1 MKNGLDFNQFI
12 TQIGLSTGLPINDS
26 FPMKKFEARHDL
38 SAVELRSLLGE
49 STTLLDVEHQV
60 ASIQVLH
67 HKK

>member
-12 TQIGLSTGLPINDS
+12 SQIGLSSSLPINDA
-26 FPMKKFEARHDL
+26 FPMKKLQARHDL

-60 ASIQVLH
+60 ATIQVLH